1 MQIFMYTAESIEKAF
16 GYPEGVLPRQKY
28 YCQYREDMCPVFIDI
43 YGKVMDIEDSDLDQM
58 VKQGHSIP
66 EKLHKDFNR
75 TLLSI
80 IQQNLQNVLPF
91 DTDEPLGVLQAYQA
105 AVSAQIAKEAKSRFP
120 EIEEALSQASAQQL
134 WSRQDVNALRDEADI

>member
-1 MQIFMYTAESIEKAF
+1 
-16 GYPEGVLPRQKY
+16 
-28 YCQYREDMCPVFIDI
+28 
-43 YGKVMDIEDSDLDQM
+43 MDIEDSDLDQM

-66 EKLHKDFNR
+66 EKLHKGFNR

-105 AVSAQIAKEAKSRFP
+105 AVSAQIAKEAKSSFP
-120 EIEEALSQASAQQL
+120 EIENALSKASAQQL
-134 WSRQDVNALRDEADI
+134 